1 MNKYTK
7 FLIAILCSI
16 ILILAAAIARFY
28 WNVSKSS
35 SVISNQIDSLTEI
48 DRSMDGYCIFTD
60 SSGMYGVLDRSNRI
74 IVDAEWKELEF
85 FSSGYLL
92 AKREVDQQD
101 LVGILNMDGDVIVPF
116 LYSDMQQ
123 LTKFLIVGVIG
134 QNVGYVFYSDSF
146 DPISNETWDRYQ
158 INDHFLTAFLKNDTF
173 HFEMKEHSFHLTSF
187 DLTRASIP
195 ECTLSFS
202 LESSD
207 VTLLTVQ
214 EWGFYMDLLEQFA
227 GKLKSGQLGSY
238 AGAMPEDMQNLSF
251 LHTEKEITML
261 YADNVFSNSFA
272 VAYQDQSTKEQ
283 KMFYVTVSIKRNEQN
298 QLTIADV
305 RFS

>member
-1 MNKYTK
+1 M
-7 FLIAILCSI
+7 
-16 ILILAAAIARFY
+16 
-28 WNVSKSS
+28 
-35 SVISNQIDSLTEI
+35 
-48 DRSMDGYCIFTD
+48 
-60 SSGMYGVLDRSNRI
+60 
-74 IVDAEWKELEF
+74 
-85 FSSGYLL
+85 
-92 AKREVDQQD
+92 
-101 LVGILNMDGDVIVPF
+101 
-116 LYSDMQQ
+116 
-123 LTKFLIVGVIG
+123 
-134 QNVGYVFYSDSF
+134 
-146 DPISNETWDRYQ
+146 
-158 INDHFLTAFLKNDTF
+158 
-173 HFEMKEHSFHLTSF
+173 
-187 DLTRASIP
+187 
-195 ECTLSFS
+195 SFS

>member
-1 MNKYTK
+1 MNKHTK

-116 LYSDMQQ
+116 LYVPFAFDGVVFKVYPS
-123 LTKFLIVGVIG
+123 IV
-134 QNVGYVFYSDSF
+134 
-146 DPISNETWDRYQ
+146 
-158 INDHFLTAFLKNDTF
+158 
-173 HFEMKEHSFHLTSF
+173 
-187 DLTRASIP
+187 
-195 ECTLSFS
+195 
-202 LESSD
+202 
-207 VTLLTVQ
+207 
-214 EWGFYMDLLEQFA
+214 
-227 GKLKSGQLGSY
+227 
-238 AGAMPEDMQNLSF
+238 
-251 LHTEKEITML
+251 
-261 YADNVFSNSFA
+261 FA
-272 VAYQDQSTKEQ
+272 V
-283 KMFYVTVSIKRNEQN
+283 VV
-298 QLTIADV
+298 
-305 RFS
+305 